1 MGNDERKLEH
11 LKLIGSVIDRMA
23 SNSLRLKEWFIT
35 VVSAVVGFCFTKSE
49 PRLLIVAGGVL
60 LAFWVLDAYYLQQ
73 ERKFRDLYA
82 AIVEPGNVFI
92 PAFSMDVSAMRPK
105 QSFFKALFGSWSTF
119 GFYGIV
125 LVIGVVLRCA
135 FGWIS

>member
-1 MGNDERKLEH
+1 MENDEKKLEH
-11 LKLIGSVIDRMA
+11 LKLIGSVVDRMA
-23 SNSLRLKEWFIT
+23 SNCLRLKEWFVT
-35 VVSAVVGFCFTKSE
+35 VVSAIVGFCFTKSE

-73 ERKFRDLYA
+73 ERKFRALYD
-82 AIVEPGNVFI
+82 AIVESDKEFI
-92 PAFSMDVSAMRPK
+92 PAFSMDVKVVRSN
-105 QSFFKALFGSWSTF
+105 QSFFKALFGSWATF

-125 LVIGVVLRCA
+125 LVIGVVLRFT

>member
-1 MGNDERKLEH
+1 MDYEEMKLEH

-23 SNSLRLKEWFIT
+23 SNCLRLKEWFVT
-35 VVSAVVGFCFTKSE
+35 VVSAIVGFCFTKSE

-73 ERKFRDLYA
+73 ERKFRDLYD
-82 AIVEPGNVFI
+82 AIVESEKEFI
-92 PAFSMDVSAMRPK
+92 PSFSMNVSVVRSN
-105 QSFFKALFGSWSTF
+105 QSYFKALLGSWATF

-125 LVIGVVLRCA
+125 LVIGVVLRCT
-135 FGWIS
+135 FERVF